1 MARSWCVNTLRRIAG
16 DLVPFLDGRRIGID
30 MLDVFEVQTE
40 LIYRELV
47 GLEILGELDES
58 GIVALGCVMKALA
71 LLRDAAE
78 KIDVTDSS
86 GYQASAVY
94 DGNVGRPKFNIS
106 KPQLEY
112 LLETNFTV
120 PEISSILGVSV
131 RTVRRRTTEYQL
143 SVGGLYVQLT
153 DTQLDAIVGEIQS
166 QFPTCG
172 NRQMQGHLRS
182 RGIRV
187 QQRRFREA
195 QRRVDPVGC
204 VLRRLSA
211 INRRKYRVNGPL
223 ALAYRRQS
231 QVDKVILWLSA
242 CVFLN

>member
-78 KIDVTDSS
+78 KIDVTERS

-94 DGNVGRPKFNIS
+94 DGNVGIHCRRLIPTPFCNIDLLSRIS
-106 KPQLEY
+106 K
-112 LLETNFTV
+112 
-120 PEISSILGVSV
+120 
-131 RTVRRRTTEYQL
+131 
-143 SVGGLYVQLT
+143 
-153 DTQLDAIVGEIQS
+153 QS
-166 QFPTCG
+166 QCLHYTTQC
-172 NRQMQGHLRS
+172 NNS
-182 RGIRV
+182 
-187 QQRRFREA
+187 
-195 QRRVDPVGC
+195 
-204 VLRRLSA
+204 
-211 INRRKYRVNGPL
+211 
-223 ALAYRRQS
+223 
-231 QVDKVILWLSA
+231 
-242 CVFLN
+242 

>member
-78 KIDVTDSS
+78 KIDVTERS

-106 KPQLEY
+106 KPQL
-112 LLETNFTV
+112 
-120 PEISSILGVSV
+120 I
-131 RTVRRRTTEYQL
+131 
-143 SVGGLYVQLT
+143 
-153 DTQLDAIVGEIQS
+153 
-166 QFPTCG
+166 
-172 NRQMQGHLRS
+172 
-182 RGIRV
+182 
-187 QQRRFREA
+187 
-195 QRRVDPVGC
+195 
-204 VLRRLSA
+204 
-211 INRRKYRVNGPL
+211 
-223 ALAYRRQS
+223 S
-231 QVDKVILWLSA
+231 QVL
-242 CVFLN
+242 